1 MCVALA
7 GACGLRAF
15 LPLFYFCVAVRTG
28 LFSRSSVNP
37 QLLDIVD
44 VEHSTVLLVALGS
57 LALLEMAAEKIL
69 KVAEKLELLFL
80 LCRLLAGIILAF
92 AVVRLRDLGLE
103 ITAAMVTGVIGVVPV
118 LNLQVRENASDGAR
132 LPGHVLVCSSLML
145 DAICLL
151 VVAVA
156 LQAPYVALGILYV
169 ATWVGSYMVGQWKLR
184 LREEANLR
192 ALPTA
197 PELPP
202 DWIGSRSGRD
212 C

>member
-1 MCVALA
+1 M
-7 GACGLRAF
+7 
-15 LPLFYFCVAVRTG
+15 
-28 LFSRSSVNP
+28 NP

-44 VEHSTVLLVALGS
+44 VEHSMVLLVALGA
-57 LALLEMAAEKIL
+57 LALFEIVTEKVLKMAER
-69 KVAEKLELLFL
+69 LELLFL

-92 AVVRLRDLGLE
+92 AVVRLHDLGSE
-103 ITAAMVTGVIGVVPV
+103 ITAAMVLGVIGVVPM
-118 LNLQVRENASDGAR
+118 LNLQVRENAFDGAR
-132 LPGHVLVCSSLML
+132 LPGHVHVCSSFML
-145 DAICLL
+145 DGICLL
-151 VVAVA
+151 VVAVG

-169 ATWVGSYMVGQWKLR
+169 ATWVGSYMVGQWKLK

-192 ALPTA
+192 ALPIA